1 MTNVIKRNNGYA
13 VSRDLNPIFISIDCL
28 KQVGRETRKHPPSQI
43 KKLAASLEQ
52 FGFVVPIVIDEAN
65 GIVAGLGMVQAAKR
79 LGLAE
84 VPAIC
89 IAGLDDSAL
98 RSLRLALNRL
108 GEDSGWDREALAL
121 EFADIIEINSGIDLQ
136 ISGFEMGELDTLL
149 SGGGD
154 EEDELPVVD
163 LSAEPITKP
172 GDVWQMGPHKFLCGD
187 ALSAQSYATLL
198 GDERAQ
204 MGFTDPPYNIAIEDN
219 VSGLG
224 EVRHR
229 DFAMACGEMTSAEF
243 EAFLNKSLGLAAQHS
258 IDGAVHMICM
268 DWRHQR
274 ELAAAG
280 AGIYSSQLNLCVWN
294 KSNGGMGSL
303 YRSKHEL
310 VFIFKVGT
318 APHINN
324 VALGRHGR
332 NRSNVWDYAGQN
344 ALRGSKSKLS
354 LHPTAKPV
362 ALVADAIRDC
372 SERLGIILDP
382 FGGVGTTII
391 AAEKTGRV
399 ARLIELDPR
408 YVDATVQRWQRLTGR
423 SAVNAKTGEPFAQ
436 R

>member
-1 MTNVIKRNNGYA
+1 
-13 VSRDLNPIFISIDCL
+13 
-28 KQVGRETRKHPPSQI
+28 
-43 KKLAASLEQ
+43 
-52 FGFVVPIVIDEAN
+52 
-65 GIVAGLGMVQAAKR
+65 
-79 LGLAE
+79 
-84 VPAIC
+84 
-89 IAGLDDSAL
+89 
-98 RSLRLALNRL
+98 
-108 GEDSGWDREALAL
+108 
-121 EFADIIEINSGIDLQ
+121 
-136 ISGFEMGELDTLL
+136 
-149 SGGGD
+149 
-154 EEDELPVVD
+154 
-163 LSAEPITKP
+163 
-172 GDVWQMGPHKFLCGD
+172 
-187 ALSAQSYATLL
+187 
-198 GDERAQ
+198 
-204 MGFTDPPYNIAIEDN
+204 
-219 VSGLG
+219 
-224 EVRHR
+224 
-229 DFAMACGEMTSAEF
+229 
-243 EAFLNKSLGLAAQHS
+243 
-258 IDGAVHMICM
+258 
-268 DWRHQR
+268 
-274 ELAAAG
+274 
-280 AGIYSSQLNLCVWN
+280 
-294 KSNGGMGSL
+294 MGSL